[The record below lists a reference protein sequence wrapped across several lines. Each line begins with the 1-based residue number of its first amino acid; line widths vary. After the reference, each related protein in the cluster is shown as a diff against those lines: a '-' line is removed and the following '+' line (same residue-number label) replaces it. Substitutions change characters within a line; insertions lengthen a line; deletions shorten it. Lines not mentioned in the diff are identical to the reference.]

1 MECGDPR
8 YGDLLRRMEL
18 RSETYRWPLCR
29 PVLRFRQCPQSNNS
43 NTLYASL
50 PDQCSLKQFACYEE
64 SDEPLATDQSI
75 IFDFPPK
82 FAQMNQQLG
91 DLNQPESPGTEHK
104 SAYICFK
111 KGLAEHLVAHR
122 PPTCHSGW

>member
-1 MECGDPR
+1 MAKFK
-8 YGDLLRRMEL
+8 LRDRV
-18 RSETYRWPLCR
+18 RRIGQQETRTVEEIREGSGAEPTYSIQLG
-29 PVLRFRQCPQSNNS
+29 LFKS
-43 NTLYASL
+43 SL

-82 FAQMNQQLG
+82 FAQMNQQLS

-104 SAYICFK
+104 RHLFQ
-111 KGLAEHLVAHR
+111 KG
-122 PPTCHSGW
+122 PS